1 MGAVAGLELVG
12 GGFRVNYLFV
22 MPRYRKNRNDNYTFP
37 LGMAYVSASLKQARK
52 NVFCLNLNVSFG
64 EIEEEVKN
72 AISRYDIDVIAT
84 GGLSPNFKQIRTI
97 ISCAKKMKPEI
108 ITMAGGGLVTA
119 TPEVI
124 MRGIPELDI
133 GMIAEGEITIKEL
146 AETFEHSGD
155 LKSVRGIIYRESDG
169 TLVRTSAREDI
180 EDLDAL
186 PFPDYEGFQFDGTN
200 VLSICTSRSCPYNC
214 TFCFHTCGKK
224 YRCRSMDSIFQEIDW
239 LVQKYDIKHLDI
251 LDELFSI
258 DIVRMTAFCKRI
270 REYGIGWSCQMR
282 VDRISTEMLYM
293 MKQSGCRSISF
304 GIESADNRIL
314 KSMEKNITIEEVEKA
329 IGMSREAGIC
339 PFGNLLLGDKND
351 DVESFQKC
359 LDWYQSH
366 PDIRLGFNKVLVL
379 PGSKLY
385 QYAVQNG
392 YIKDEV
398 KYLEEENFAINI
410 TKMSDLQYKECVE
423 IMDEVVARREYPLID
438 EKILNYDR
446 RDNKVLAKGKCPLCG
461 KEIKMILRDC
471 FAIINSGSCPECGRP
486 YTINLYNMK
495 KPEMDERLREAWEG
509 KTVVIWGLGIPATK
523 FVYQSELA
531 LWDNVW
537 FVDKNFIKQRKM
549 REGKIQ
555 VYPIEK
561 LEEIKADII
570 LTGTDVPV
578 TDDIIRKYAREKY
591 PNTKVIGNLNEYIFE
606 ILGGDLVNA
615 TI

>member
-1 MGAVAGLELVG
+1 M
-12 GGFRVNYLFV
+12 NYLFV
-22 MPRYRKNRNDNYTFP
+22 MPRYRKNRNDTYTFP

-64 EIEEEVKN
+64 EIEEEVRN
-72 AISRYDIDVIAT
+72 AISRYNIDIIAT

-97 ISCAKKMKPEI
+97 ISSAKKFKPEI

-146 AETFEHSGD
+146 ADVIEQSGN
-155 LKSVRGIIYRESDG
+155 LKLIRGIIYREPDG
-169 TLVRTSAREDI
+169 TIVRTSAREDI

-186 PFPDYEGFQFDGTN
+186 PFPDYEGFQFEGTN

-224 YRCRSMDSIFQEIDW
+224 YRCRSMDNIFQEIDW

-282 VDRISTEMLYM
+282 VDRISTEMLHM

-351 DVESFQKC
+351 DAESFQKC
-359 LDWYQSH
+359 LDWYQNH

-385 QYAVQNG
+385 RYAVENG
-392 YIKDEV
+392 YIEDEV
-398 KYLEEENFAINI
+398 KYLEEEKFAINI
-410 TKMSDLQYKECVE
+410 TRMGDPEYKKCVE
-423 IMDEVVARREYPLID
+423 IMDEVVARREYPLRD
-438 EKILNYDR
+438 EKILSYNSR
-446 RDNKVLAKGKCPLCG
+446 NSNVIVNGKCPLCG
-461 KEIKMILRDC
+461 KKIEMALRDDC
-471 FAIINSGSCPECGRP
+471 FASGHIGSCYECGRP
-486 YTINLYNMK
+486 YTVNLYNMK
-495 KPEMDERLREAWEG
+495 KTEMDERLEKEWEG
-509 KTVVIWGLGIPATK
+509 KTVVIWGIGILATK
-523 FVYQSELA
+523 FIYQSRLS
-531 LWDNVW
+531 LCDHVW
-537 FVDKNFIKQRKM
+537 FVDKDFIKQRKM
-549 REGKIQ
+549 RGGKIQ
-555 VYPIEK
+555 VYPPEK
-561 LEEIKADII
+561 LEDMNVDII

-578 TDDIIRKYAREKY
+578 TDNAIKKYAREKY
-591 PNTKVIGNLNEYIFE
+591 PYAAVIENLNKYVFNIMGE
-606 ILGGDLVNA
+606 DLKNA